1 MNKLRH
7 GISLWKYFV
16 LNLRARMLSLNIQ
29 PTNSPLEYS
38 GTGHHV
44 APQLGNANSK

>member
-1 MNKLRH
+1 MGFH
-7 GISLWKYFV
+7 YGKYFV

-29 PTNSPLEYS
+29 PSNSPLQYS
-38 GTGHHV
+38 GTGHYV